1 MEVKVKEKEPTK
13 SEGAYQSGYY
23 SGKTEAEA
31 EITKLQEEN
40 DQLRAKVAEQEIAAS
55 EMRHEIARLR
65 KQLEKPATAINQAPT
80 RADGKIQWRKI
91 GGGSMRLAG
100 GQIIKTN
107 QVFWATIDEI
117 PKIARD
123 RFVVPVSGELP
134 KPPPLNSATKYKL
147 EEKGAGWWNVINI
160 ETEKPI
166 NEKGLRK
173 PDAEELLK
181 ELS

>member
-1 MEVKVKEKEPTK
+1 MEEKEKDAAVEETTALQQK
-13 SEGAYQSGYY
+13 IAV
-23 SGKTEAEA
+23 
-31 EITKLQEEN
+31 LQEEN
-40 DQLRAKVAEQEIAAS
+40 AQIKTEAAEQETFAK
-55 EMRHEIARLR
+55 ELQHEIERLR
-65 KQLEKPATAINQAPT
+65 KQLEKPATAVNQTPARP
-80 RADGKIQWRKI
+80 DGKIQWRKI
-91 GGGSMRLAG
+91 GGGSMRLTG
-100 GQIIKTN
+100 GKIIKQG

-134 KPPPLNSATKYKL
+134 KPPPFNSATKYKL
-147 EEKGAGWWNVINI
+147 EEKGAGWWNVISV
-160 ETEKPI
+160 ETEKPM